1 MTVSDTGLVFDIKRY
16 AINDGP
22 GIRVAV
28 FLKGCNLHCAW
39 CHNPEGIQPGIEKM
53 YVASKCIGCGTC
65 VSVCPADAL
74 TLTSNGIV
82 TDADRC
88 TLCGKCAEVCPTKAF
103 EMSGHMMSVEEVMEV
118 IEKEQVFMEQSGGG
132 VTFSGGEP
140 LLQPEFLIELL
151 KECGKRGI
159 HRAVD
164 TAGHV
169 KTDMLLA
176 VAKHTDL
183 FLYDLKM
190 MDPDLHKTWTGV
202 DNELIL
208 SNLRAISEAGSEV
221 IIRIPLIGGI
231 NDHEGNIRQ
240 TSEFINSLSGSI
252 KEVHLLPYHP
262 IAQHKYVKL
271 GRSEEFVLLE
281 EPDKETLEKA
291 VDFFT
296 RNGIKVQ
303 IGG

>member
-1 MTVSDTGLVFDIKRY
+1 MTASDKGLVFDIKRY

-28 FLKGCNLHCAW
+28 FLKGCNLRCAW
-39 CHNPEGIQPGIEKM
+39 CHNPEGIQPGVEKM
-53 YVASKCIGCGTC
+53 YIDSKCIACGTC
-65 VSVCPADAL
+65 VSVCPAEAL
-74 TLTSNGIV
+74 TLASNKIV
-82 TDADRC
+82 TDTDRC
-88 TLCGKCAEVCPTKAF
+88 TLCGKCAEVCPAKAF
-103 EMSGHMMSVEEVMEV
+103 EMSGQMMSVEEVMEA
-118 IEKEQVFMEQSGGG
+118 IEKERVFMEQSGGG

-140 LLQPEFLIELL
+140 LLQPDFLTGLL

-169 KTDMLLA
+169 KTEILLEA
-176 VAKHTDL
+176 AKHTDL

-190 MDPDLHKTWTGV
+190 MDPGLHQAWTGV
-202 DNELIL
+202 GNELIL
-208 SNLRAISEAGSEV
+208 NNLRAISEAGSE
-221 IIRIPLIGGI
+221 IIVRVPLIGGV
-231 NDHEGNIRQ
+231 NDHEENIRQ
-240 TSEFINSLSGSI
+240 TSAFIAALSGSPG
-252 KEVHLLPYHP
+252 EVHLLPYHS

-271 GRSEEFVLLE
+271 GRSEEFALLE
-281 EPDKETLEKA
+281 DPDKETLEKA
-291 VDFFT
+291 VDVFK